1 MTESGLAQAGPS
13 RLNPSTPNKRAYHT
27 AQAVEDVE
35 EEEEGDNPRTNLSA
49 SASCGTEGTTSSG
62 TPSKASGLKGA
73 GNGAGVVEGGEEG
86 DEDGDDERMDIKL
99 IQSFADKIQHLP
111 STGDIEGVTSR
122 LKITI
127 PKRGEKDFEPME
139 ETVNLQDMM
148 LQKSR
153 EALFN
158 ALVGVRGGNSKSIS
172 HAIITPSNPFPRLLI
187 IHGHL
192 FDTLGITVRS
202 SSLTTDGKGKGKTSI
217 QLLPEEALYLLERG
231 SLQIWSGRD
240 PETEQEKED
249 GVGEWCEEEHGVKG
263 AVEMSVMEGFG
274 AFIGREGLSWERY
287 QAYGYLKRLG
297 YTVQRSRAFIPTH
310 FLCETS
316 SGGLTSS
323 SSSTKSRV
331 LDEQDPRL
339 PRFRTWWTNIPR
351 WIATFFKWV
360 GNGVARAYGR
370 VSDVGLG
377 LMSGRPF
384 KGSLLDGWRG
394 KTYSSIFAHL
404 RIIPAGHSQ
413 PLPIQ
418 PAPPVPESIYD
429 PLKVNPYL
437 PFYHI
442 WKPSTTWTKRAWD
455 KGSEEGLRA
464 QKPDY
469 FAGVVESR
477 NTPLP
482 TINQLSEIFDTLPDE
497 PKGPVKKVGPQY
509 QRPPRPARPS
519 PAQPHPH
526 PHQTHNQS
534 QSSTGKPTVTSYSR
548 KVLEVLRLGWLLDPV
563 EVNNTKKE
571 VAPFINIPQ
580 LRNGDRAFVVAVND
594 SGNTGWIR
602 FGRAGFAESLVI

>member
-1 MTESGLAQAGPS
+1 MSIESPARAGPS
-13 RLNPSTPNKRAYHT
+13 RLSPSTPNRKSYSTSQEA
-27 AQAVEDVE
+27 EDFG
-35 EEEEGDNPRTNLSA
+35 EEGDNPRTNLSA
-49 SASCGTEGTTSSG
+49 IGGSSDGTGGSVI
-62 TPSKASGLKGA
+62 PSKVSGSNAA
-73 GNGAGVVEGGEEG
+73 GNANDQGGEEG

-111 STGDIEGVTSR
+111 STGDIEGVTSTV
-122 LKITI
+122 KITI

-172 HAIITPSNPFPRLLI
+172 HAIITPSNLFPRLLVV
-187 IHGHL
+187 HGHL

-202 SSLTTDGKGKGKTSI
+202 PSTSSSSLDGKGKGKTSI

-231 SLQIWSGRD
+231 SLQIWVGRD
-240 PETEQEKED
+240 PETEQERED
-249 GVGEWCEEEHGVKG
+249 GVGEWCEEEYGVKG
-263 AVEMSVMEGFG
+263 ALEMSVMEGFG
-274 AFIGREGLSWERY
+274 TFIGREGLSWERY

-310 FLCETS
+310 FLS
-316 SGGLTSS
+316 DP
-323 SSSTKSRV
+323 SSTSASSLDGRV
-331 LDEQDPRL
+331 LNEQDPRL
-339 PRFRTWWTNIPR
+339 PHFRTWWTNIPR
-351 WIATFFKWV
+351 WIGAFFKWIWR
-360 GNGVARAYGR
+360 GVAKVYGR

-377 LMSGRPF
+377 MARGGPL
-384 KGSLLDGWRG
+384 KGSLMDGWRG

-418 PAPPVPESIYD
+418 PIPPKPESIYD
-429 PLKVNPYL
+429 PLKINPYL
-437 PFYHI
+437 PFFHI
-442 WKPSTTWTKRAWD
+442 WKPSTNWTKRAWD
-455 KGSEEGLRA
+455 KGSEEGLKV

-482 TINQLSEIFDTLPDE
+482 TINQLSEIFETLPDE

-509 QRPPRPARPS
+509 QRPPRAPRP
-519 PAQPHPH
+519 Q
-526 PHQTHNQS
+526 QQQQQQNQS
-534 QSSTGKPTVTSYSR
+534 PLHNPRTISR
-548 KVLEVLRLGWLLDPV
+548 KLLDAVRLGWLLDPV
-563 EVNNTKKE
+563 EIKKE
-571 VAPFINIPQ
+571 PGAPFVNIPQ

>member
-1 MTESGLAQAGPS
+1 MSMERPAQAGPS
-13 RLNPSTPNKRAYHT
+13 RLNPSTPNKKHNSSNSHAHEV
-27 AQAVEDVE
+27 QE
-35 EEEEGDNPRTNLSA
+35 ELGEEGDNPRTNLSGA
-49 SASCGTEGTTSSG
+49 GGTGNGVNTPTKSSG
-62 TPSKASGLKGA
+62 SHATGGA
-73 GNGAGVVEGGEEG
+73 NGQGGEEG

-111 STGDIEGVTSR
+111 STGDIEGVTSKI
-122 LKITI
+122 KITI

-172 HAIITPSNPFPRLLI
+172 HAIITPSNPFPRLLV

-202 SSLTTDGKGKGKTSI
+202 PSSSITSSSDHRGKGKTSI

-231 SLQIWSGRD
+231 SLQIWIGRD
-240 PETEQEKED
+240 PETEQERED
-249 GVGEWCEEEHGVKG
+249 GVGEWCDEEHGVKG

-310 FLCETS
+310 FLSDSTPTS
-316 SGGLTSS
+316 SALTSGD
-323 SSSTKSRV
+323 RV
-331 LDEQDPRL
+331 LNEHDPRL
-339 PRFRTWWTNIPR
+339 PHFRTWWTNIPR
-351 WIATFFKWV
+351 WIGAFFKWIDRS
-360 GNGVARAYGR
+360 AEKAYGW

-377 LMSGRPF
+377 LVRGRPF
-384 KGSLLDGWRG
+384 KGSLLDGWTG

-418 PAPPVPESIYD
+418 PTPPVPESTYD
-429 PLKVNPYL
+429 PLKINPYL
-437 PFYHI
+437 PFFHI

-455 KGSEEGLRA
+455 KGSEEGLRV

-482 TINQLSEIFDTLPDE
+482 TINQLSEIFETLPDE

-509 QRPPRPARPS
+509 QRAPRPPRPQMNPNAN
-519 PAQPHPH
+519 A
-526 PHQTHNQS
+526 
-534 QSSTGKPTVTSYSR
+534 SSGPKHSTPPTISR
-548 KVLEVLRLGWLLDPV
+548 KVFNTLGLGWLLDPI
-563 EVNNTKKE
+563 EIKKE
-571 VAPFINIPQ
+571 VTPFINVPQ